1 MSRRVNQYAQ
11 NYIYDELQE
20 TGETSMSSSRSRNG
34 NSNKNTSNFSGMYKR
49 EGSKRVS
56 IRKVIY
62 EADWEPKRQ
71 GSKKGKGTKTTMK
84 NLKAENLKYKK
95 SVITITNK
103 LKQYKENTKKRMK
116 KSILLRKPQ
125 HSIF

>member
-1 MSRRVNQYAQ
+1 MFALYAQ

-20 TGETSMSSSRSRNG
+20 TGETSMSSSSSRNG
-34 NSNKNTSNFSGMYKR
+34 NSNKNTSGR

-95 SVITITNK
+95 SVTTITNK

-116 KSILLRKPQ
+116 KLVDENKKLK
-125 HSIF
+125 